1 MPKYKFSIPRAHST
15 PVVPA
20 IASGITKLVTE
31 SALQAQAQARV
42 DELTSESVS
51 RRDRDEHGCVVVFVV
66 AVVLPLAYY

>member
-31 SALQAQAQARV
+31 SALQAQARV

-51 RRDRDEHGCVVVFVV
+51 RRDRDEHGCVVVIVVVIVVVFV
-66 AVVLPLAYY
+66 ASSS

>member
-66 AVVLPLAYY
+66 VFVVSSS